1 MYQMQ
6 VHGHRLTLQPVND
19 SFDIVFKGTM
29 FMVLWEQLK
38 RKNAFTWDN
47 RNRKHD
53 PFAVHNFGETVDR
66 VVAPTTREKNTKEGY
81 ALNMMANSNENELGK
96 AASMEMSASGS
107 SKPNPEREKAIKEL
121 EQEKE
126 SLYNELK
133 ASLGKSEADL

>member
-81 ALNMMANSNENELGK
+81 ALNMMANNNDNELGK

>member
-1 MYQMQ
+1 MQ

-81 ALNMMANSNENELGK
+81 ALNMMANNNENELGK
-96 AASMEMSASGS
+96 AASMEMAASGS
-107 SKPNPEREKAIKEL
+107 SKSNPEREKAIKEL
-121 EQEKE
+121 E
-126 SLYNELK
+126 
-133 ASLGKSEADL
+133 